1 MKNRLNG
8 RNKIGA
14 GKRWES
20 LVKAENVKSL
30 KNEKQ
35 GSLDLKMRFL
45 GWNEGVCRGKRIKR
59 DKNIVSLGYGSR

>member
-1 MKNRLNG
+1 MG
-8 RNKIGA
+8 
-14 GKRWES
+14 E

-30 KNEKQ
+30 KTEKQ

-59 DKNIVSLGYGSR
+59 DKRIVSLGYGSR